1 MSTLEFDLTC
11 CLSVCVQQ
19 CPDYYQQQLR
29 HVEEVRDCLFS
40 DTSDVT
46 STQLYMTLM
55 DELHMQS
62 LTAEQLMLLYYDD
75 VTREQKNVSDVRR
88 AVRLSCVRGDCD

>member
-1 MSTLEFDLTC
+1 M
-11 CLSVCVQQ
+11 
-19 CPDYYQQQLR
+19 
-29 HVEEVRDCLFS
+29 RDCLFS

-88 AVRLSCVRGDCD
+88 AVRLSFVRVDRDLVHVHLFETSISRNASLPL